1 MKPESSKLIEA
12 FKKGT
17 HLQMKPLDD
26 LALTVNSG
34 DRDIEDY
41 EAELKRD
48 AEARALERPL
58 LNVGIE
64 ARPCGAPAPAGAG
77 NATERSLAPPAPR
90 LDCGIAERVR
100 GSNFKR
106 CPQCGA
112 ATPKGKP
119 CSRHLD
125 HGEAD
130 RIMRKRRRKVLF
142 RNGA

>member
-1 MKPESSKLIEA
+1 MKSESSKLIEA

-26 LALTVNSG
+26 LALTVNAG

-41 EAELKRD
+41 EAELKQD
-48 AEARALERPL
+48 IAARAQAALARQQPSACT
-58 LNVGIE
+58 NVQG
-64 ARPCGAPAPAGAG
+64 GV
-77 NATERSLAPPAPR
+77 RSLAPPAAAPADTR
-90 LDCGIAERVR
+90 IR
-100 GSNFKR
+100 GSSFKR

-119 CSRHLD
+119 CSRHTD

-130 RIMRKRRRKVLF
+130 RIMRKKRRKVLF